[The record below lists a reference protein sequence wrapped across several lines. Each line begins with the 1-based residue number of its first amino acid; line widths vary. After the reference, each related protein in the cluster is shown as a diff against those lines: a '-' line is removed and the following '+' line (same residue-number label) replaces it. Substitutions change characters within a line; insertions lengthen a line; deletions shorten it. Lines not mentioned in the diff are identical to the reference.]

1 MGMVHKRHVGLAC
14 RLAVARGSDTIPRG
28 KGRGMKLR
36 SGAPEDVGMSAERIE
51 RVRRLAAGWVAD
63 GLVSA
68 LVVLIVRRGVV
79 VLADAYGPLAPAP
92 DGAPPPTDAIF
103 PLVSLSKPVKVSAAL
118 VLAVVG
124 PLS

>member
-28 KGRGMKLR
+28 RGRGMKLR
-36 SGAPEDVGMSAERIE
+36 SGEPEDVGMSAERIE

-68 LVVLIVRRGVV
+68 LVVLIARRGVV
-79 VLADAYGPLAPAP
+79 ILHEAYGRLAPEP
-92 DGAPPPTDAIF
+92 EGPPLPPDAIF
-103 PLVSLSKPVKVSAAL
+103 PLVSLSKPVTATAAMVL
-118 VLAVVG
+118 VEDG
-124 PLS
+124 